1 MKNSYK
7 GEQTMNS
14 KRGIIRSLVCT
25 TLACS
30 FATCALAADKD
41 NGENVQSSWMDRT
54 DIGVAVQSTQK
65 DNYHEYKINP
75 TPYRNTDS
83 AITRSEHSST
93 QEMKKAQYFIE
104 TIQPIKYYG
113 EHAKSVLF
121 IQGRID
127 GNGGEKISSDAYWN
141 GGESSYIGDDPKYK
155 AAARLAQQPSYLDKG
170 ETVQHD
176 SLGIVGSI
184 GAGYRR
190 LSKNEHAYMGIN
202 TFYDYAWKYNNEPA
216 NEKNEKKKSDK
227 LVKEISKVVY
237 ANGNEINEYVPRYTN
252 SAINFTG
259 DDIGSDHSMMIVLLY
274 ILIIILAFVFAVT
287 INHTIVNEATAI
299 GTLRAMGYSKKQ
311 LVVHYMALPIIIS
324 LMAAIIGNVL
334 GYTIFKNVAAGMYY
348 GSYSL
353 TKYKTIWN
361 AEAFILTTVVPLI
374 IMLVIN
380 FITLMSKLSISPLK
394 FIRKDLTRKKNR
406 RALKL
411 PNFKFITRFRLRIIL
426 QNKGNYITLF
436 VGILFANIML
446 LFGMMMHPLLTHYQN
461 EIVDNMIA
469 KNQYVLKNS
478 VQVKNKDAEKYSL
491 TSLQITRRSLSEDIS
506 LYGIEEDSKYFK
518 KNVENG
524 MYISDGLSEK
534 YKINKGDTFT
544 LKDKYSGKKYKIKVA
559 GVINY
564 PGSLSVFMT
573 RDKLNSLI
581 DKDKNYFSG
590 YFSNEKLSIDDKDV
604 ASVIT
609 EKDMTKTSRQLN
621 VSMGNMFY
629 LINVFAICLFVLL
642 IYLLTK
648 LIIEK
653 NKNSISMVKILG
665 YNNRE
670 IGKLYITATTWMV
683 GLSII
688 ISLILS
694 TEIIDQIYFEM
705 MKDYNGWL
713 TLYLEQKTYVEMFII
728 GIVCYGIVAFFQF
741 KKIKKIPMDNALKNV
756 E

>member
-1 MKNSYK
+1 MRSPLLKRLPRELKSELGKYIAIFLFMTLTIGFISGFLVAGSSMKKTYDDSFEKYNIENGHFVLKNDLSDSDKKKIEKNNIKIYK
-7 GEQTMNS
+7 NFYKELQSDNKLSGSENATLRLFKNRKDVNKICIMDGEIPKKNNEIALDRMFADNNKIKIGDTVGFS
-14 KRGIIRSLVCT
+14 KEKYKVTGLV
-25 TLACS
+25 
-30 FATCALAADKD
+30 ALSDYSALFS
-41 NGENVQSSWMDRT
+41 NNT
-54 DIGVAVQSTQK
+54 DLMFDAVLFGVAIV
-65 DNYHEYKINP
+65 
-75 TPYRNTDS
+75 TDDQFD
-83 AITRSEHSST
+83 AI
-93 QEMKKAQYFIE
+93 
-104 TIQPIKYYG
+104 
-113 EHAKSVLF
+113 
-121 IQGRID
+121 
-127 GNGGEKISSDAYWN
+127 
-141 GGESSYIGDDPKYK
+141 
-155 AAARLAQQPSYLDKG
+155 DK
-170 ETVQHD
+170 
-176 SLGIVGSI
+176 
-184 GAGYRR
+184 
-190 LSKNEHAYMGIN
+190 N

-237 ANGNEINEYVPRYTN
+237 AGGNEINEYVPRYTN

-299 GTLRAMGYSKKQ
+299 GT
-311 LVVHYMALPIIIS
+311 
-324 LMAAIIGNVL
+324 
-334 GYTIFKNVAAGMYY
+334 
-348 GSYSL
+348 
-353 TKYKTIWN
+353 
-361 AEAFILTTVVPLI
+361 
-374 IMLVIN
+374 
-380 FITLMSKLSISPLK
+380 LK

-491 TSLQITRRSLSEDIS
+491 TSLQINRRSLSEDIS

-590 YFSNEKLSIDDKDV
+590 YFSNEKLSIDDEDV
-604 ASVIT
+604 ASIIT

-670 IGKLYITATTWMV
+670 VGKLYITATTWMV

>member
-1 MKNSYK
+1 MRSPLLKRLPRELKSELGKYIAIFLFMTLTIGFISGFLVAGSSMKKTYDDSFEKYNIENGHFVLKNDLSDSDKKEIEKNYIKIYK
-7 GEQTMNS
+7 NFYKELQSDKKLSGSENATLRLFKNRKDINKICIMDGELPKKNNEIALDRMFADNNKIKIGDTVGFS
-14 KRGIIRSLVCT
+14 KEKYKVTGLV
-25 TLACS
+25 
-30 FATCALAADKD
+30 ALSDYSALFS
-41 NGENVQSSWMDRT
+41 NNT
-54 DIGVAVQSTQK
+54 DLMFDAVLFGVAIVT
-65 DNYHEYKINP
+65 DNQF
-75 TPYRNTDS
+75 D
-83 AITRSEHSST
+83 AI
-93 QEMKKAQYFIE
+93 
-104 TIQPIKYYG
+104 
-113 EHAKSVLF
+113 
-121 IQGRID
+121 
-127 GNGGEKISSDAYWN
+127 
-141 GGESSYIGDDPKYK
+141 
-155 AAARLAQQPSYLDKG
+155 DK
-170 ETVQHD
+170 
-176 SLGIVGSI
+176 
-184 GAGYRR
+184 
-190 LSKNEHAYMGIN
+190 N

-237 ANGNEINEYVPRYTN
+237 AGGNEINEYVPRYTN

-324 LMAAIIGNVL
+324 LIAAIIGNVL

-380 FITLMSKLSISPLK
+380 FITLISKLSISPLK

-469 KNQYVLKNS
+469 KNQYVLMNS

-491 TSLQITRRSLSEDIS
+491 TSLQINRRSLSEDIS

-559 GVINY
+559 GVVNY

-670 IGKLYITATTWMV
+670 VGKLYITATTWMV

-688 ISLILS
+688 ISLVLS

-728 GIVCYGIVAFFQF
+728 GIVCYGIVAFSQF

>member
-1 MKNSYK
+1 MNDNMEFRKAKREEAEEILQLYQSLIGTEYCVWTENYPTEREVEFDLSRNALFCLYERIPEADE
-7 GEQTMNS
+7 GEQGARLSEGQTVGTLPVTRGRLMGVISMDDDPEVEALSCWSEDLTPVAELSRLGVAAEYQN
-14 KRGIIRSLVCT
+14 RGIARILLQEAMAELKTQGYKAVHILV
-25 TLACS
+25 A
-30 FATCALAADKD
+30 KD
-41 NGENVQSSWMDRT
+41 NVKALRSYEKLHF
-54 DIGVAVQSTQK
+54 ST
-65 DNYHEYKINP
+65 
-75 TPYRNTDS
+75 
-83 AITRSEHSST
+83 A
-93 QEMKKAQYFIE
+93 
-104 TIQPIKYYG
+104 
-113 EHAKSVLF
+113 
-121 IQGRID
+121 
-127 GNGGEKISSDAYWN
+127 
-141 GGESSYIGDDPKYK
+141 GD
-155 AAARLAQQPSYLDKG
+155 
-170 ETVQHD
+170 
-176 SLGIVGSI
+176 
-184 GAGYRR
+184 
-190 LSKNEHAYMGIN
+190 
-202 TFYDYAWKYNNEPA
+202 
-216 NEKNEKKKSDK
+216 
-227 LVKEISKVVY
+227 
-237 ANGNEINEYVPRYTN
+237 
-252 SAINFTG
+252 
-259 DDIGSDHSMMIVLLY
+259 
-274 ILIIILAFVFAVT
+274 
-287 INHTIVNEATAI
+287 
-299 GTLRAMGYSKKQ
+299 
-311 LVVHYMALPIIIS
+311 
-324 LMAAIIGNVL
+324 
-334 GYTIFKNVAAGMYY
+334 
-348 GSYSL
+348 
-353 TKYKTIWN
+353 TKFKTICN

-380 FITLMSKLSISPLK
+380 FITLMYKLSISPLK

-406 RALKL
+406 RTLKL

-478 VQVKNKDAEKYSL
+478 VEVKNKNAEKYSL
-491 TSLQITRRSLSEDIS
+491 TSLQINRRSLSEDIS

-518 KNVENG
+518 KNIENG

-559 GVINY
+559 EVINY

-670 IGKLYITATTWMV
+670 VGKLYITATTWMV

>member
-1 MKNSYK
+1 MIMH
-7 GEQTMNS
+7 G
-14 KRGIIRSLVCT
+14 
-25 TLACS
+25 
-30 FATCALAADKD
+30 
-41 NGENVQSSWMDRT
+41 
-54 DIGVAVQSTQK
+54 
-65 DNYHEYKINP
+65 
-75 TPYRNTDS
+75 
-83 AITRSEHSST
+83 
-93 QEMKKAQYFIE
+93 
-104 TIQPIKYYG
+104 
-113 EHAKSVLF
+113 
-121 IQGRID
+121 
-127 GNGGEKISSDAYWN
+127 
-141 GGESSYIGDDPKYK
+141 
-155 AAARLAQQPSYLDKG
+155 
-170 ETVQHD
+170 
-176 SLGIVGSI
+176 
-184 GAGYRR
+184 
-190 LSKNEHAYMGIN
+190 
-202 TFYDYAWKYNNEPA
+202 

-334 GYTIFKNVAAGMYY
+334 GYTIFKNVAAEMYY

-394 FIRKDLTRKKNR
+394 FIRKDLTRKKNKK
-406 RALKL
+406 ALKL

-491 TSLQITRRSLSEDIS
+491 TSLQINRRSLSEDIS

-534 YKINKGDTFT
+534 YKIN
-544 LKDKYSGKKYKIKVA
+544 
-559 GVINY
+559 
-564 PGSLSVFMT
+564 
-573 RDKLNSLI
+573 
-581 DKDKNYFSG
+581 
-590 YFSNEKLSIDDKDV
+590 
-604 ASVIT
+604 
-609 EKDMTKTSRQLN
+609 
-621 VSMGNMFY
+621 
-629 LINVFAICLFVLL
+629 
-642 IYLLTK
+642 
-648 LIIEK
+648 IEK

-670 IGKLYITATTWMV
+670 VGKLYITATTWMV